1 MEVSNLIYMAPN
13 MTALRKMTIMNIHFA
28 LLLIECFHL
37 ENETLVNGVQNV
49 RQNVINRG
57 VLIGFVGNPLVYQAP
72 EINCFIAARAVSAH
86 KVLFIV

>member
-1 MEVSNLIYMAPN
+1 
-13 MTALRKMTIMNIHFA
+13 MTALRKMTIMKIHFA

-37 ENETLVNGVQNV
+37 ENETLVNEVQNM

-57 VLIGFVGNPLVYQAP
+57 VLIRFVGNPQVYQAP

-86 KVLFIV
+86 KVLFNV